1 MPVKYALGTQ
11 SRNILLKYITL
22 SVRSMKCHKTMS
34 GGTYGK
40 HAKVGYNTN
49 PQILSEMT
57 MDHKKKCK

>member
-1 MPVKYALGTQ
+1 
-11 SRNILLKYITL
+11 
-22 SVRSMKCHKTMS
+22 MKCHKTMS